1 MKTSELKS
9 TVAKPS
15 SSQPELE
22 LRFTA
27 DLARTL
33 SNNASCDPSSMSP
46 FLLPSTIT
54 HAIKNPNKQMHF
66 PASLMKLLCRG
77 IYNNKKSSLKSKR
90 LWEGMRVQVF
100 SFTYRERRHYEISN
114 LVKICYPIFLCVNK
128 MFPKLHKIHLQNS
141 LMNIYLKFYKTIKFS
156 CYSEI
161 HI

>member
-9 TVAKPS
+9 TVSKTQLITTRAGIKIYCRLDQDFIQQCILWSFLHVSNSPS
-15 SSQPELE
+15 LHDYPCNQKS
-22 LRFTA
+22 
-27 DLARTL
+27 
-33 SNNASCDPSSMSP
+33 
-46 FLLPSTIT
+46 
-54 HAIKNPNKQMHF
+54 KQMHF

-77 IYNNKKSSLKSKR
+77 IYNNKKLSLKSKS

-114 LVKICYPIFLCVNK
+114 LVKIYYPIFLCVNK

-141 LMNIYLKFYKTIKFS
+141 LMNIYLKFYKTTRFS